1 MNRAKISYIVKSFTS
16 GSLSLFSSLA
26 NAAISAEVRLF
37 SENNSETLIFETIAN
52 NIRGLNTHNK
62 SDIIYLA
69 SESLELALSGA
80 TIVILETEIDGE
92 LIKRYCPDAWCIYRG
107 LEPTKNMLGI
117 KSGFSDIKMLL
128 SDDQTDSVRDL
139 LYDVIKDR
147 LGVEKPKRRDLLYN
161 LSGIPYFCFLT
172 DIFYDGKPI
181 FDEIKEYA
189 KRFPED
195 YRLSF
200 FARYGM
206 LPAASNDDD
215 VKAADSDFPKLVR
228 SLRYG
233 EAVLPVGNFTETSLT
248 VKSLTGGGNLVTD
261 AGVIVDGK
269 VMMTGVLIGKNSV
282 RRLL

>member
-37 SENNSETLIFETIAN
+37 SPKQDDNLIFETIAN
-52 NIRGLNTHNK
+52 NIRGINSHNK

-69 SESLELALSGA
+69 SESIELALSGS
-80 TIVILETEIDGE
+80 TIVILETDIDGE
-92 LIKRYCPDAWCIYRG
+92 LIKRYCPDAWLVYRG
-107 LEPTKNMLGI
+107 DEPTKNMLDI
-117 KSGFSDIKMLL
+117 KSGFSDVKILL

-147 LGVEKPKRRDLLYN
+147 LGIEKPKRRDLVYK

-172 DIFYDGKPI
+172 DIFYDGIPI
-181 FDEIKEYA
+181 FNEITSYA
-189 KRFPED
+189 ERFPED

-200 FARYGM
+200 FMRYGM
-206 LPAASNDDD
+206 LPAASNDE
-215 VKAADSDFPKLVR
+215 VKTADADFPKLVR

-261 AGVIVDGK
+261 AGLIIDNKVI
-269 VMMTGVLIGKNSV
+269 MTGVLIGKNSV
-282 RRLL
+282 RRLS